1 MSSTSMIPFKI
12 GSNTLIN
19 EKETWINFQ
28 EGRRIIQKLIINKEN
43 DFEEIQTNA
52 YDINQV
58 TSERIYYFERKY
70 VELLIRDMKE
80 ELRRHMNL
88 YNKELKIFQE
98 RISSITE
105 ANLSNILESYHI
117 ITGNGEIYRR
127 YTTIY
132 KNKKVLKALEKAI
145 GIKSLIKY

>member
-12 GSNTLIN
+12 GHNSLIN
-19 EKETWINFQ
+19 GKETWINFQ
-28 EGRRIIQKLIINKEN
+28 EGRRIIQRLIINKEN
-43 DFEEIQTNA
+43 DFEEIQTNT

-58 TSERIYYFERKY
+58 TSEKVYYFERKY
-70 VELLIRDMKE
+70 VELLIRDIKE
-80 ELRRHMNL
+80 ELRGHMNQ

-98 RISSITE
+98 RISAITE
-105 ANLSNILESYHI
+105 ANLFNISESYHV

-127 YTTIY
+127 YTIIY